1 MYHFPMH
8 CEKWCTLLYIWN
20 QLKIEEKSKSCS
32 FALDKSIP
40 SKRTNYY
47 TSSTGKENIFKFK
60 INNQP
65 HCSVASCPSQKCQ
78 NFSTYAEKKIKY
90 LDTIWSINVPLC
102 SVQAVFP
109 DFSWQINEIT
119 YWTCKRWTGKRG
131 GLHSQSVHY
140 DPEWGKKKQNTKC
153 R

>member
-8 CEKWCTLLYIWN
+8 YEKWCTLLYIWN

-78 NFSTYAEKKIKY
+78 NFSTYAEKKNQIPWYNLKHQCPPMQCA
-90 LDTIWSINVPLC
+90 SCV
-102 SVQAVFP
+102 P

-140 DPEWGKKKQNTKC
+140 DPERGKKKQNTKC